1 MVNKR
6 LLVDIFGYTKK
17 NWRQMKAKIDA
28 NQYTEEVQNGKKI
41 KYIKL

>member
-17 NWRQMKAKIDA
+17 NWRKMKAKIDKGDF
-28 NQYTEEVQNGKKI
+28 TEEVQNGKRI
-41 KYIKL
+41 KYINI